1 MKFIAHFKD
10 SPAPDDDA
18 RCMAWLATTLR
29 NTFRSNLRKA
39 MVRNSAAIDPT
50 LESAMTPEEAAEPD
64 SLETVTAEEFE
75 QALKCLSEKQ
85 LRVFELSQA
94 GKSHIEIAQE
104 LGIRT
109 GAVAKRLFDARGRLK
124 EELKRII
131 ASRTGKRS

>member
-10 SPAPDDDA
+10 IPAPEDDA

-39 MVRNSAAIDPT
+39 MVRNSAATDPT
-50 LESAMTPEEAAEPD
+50 LESAITPDEAAAPD

-94 GKSHIEIAQE
+94 GKSHIEIGKE

-109 GAVAKRLFDARGRLK
+109 GAVAKRLFDARARLK
-124 EELKRII
+124 AELQRII
-131 ASRTGKRS
+131 ASRTGRRS